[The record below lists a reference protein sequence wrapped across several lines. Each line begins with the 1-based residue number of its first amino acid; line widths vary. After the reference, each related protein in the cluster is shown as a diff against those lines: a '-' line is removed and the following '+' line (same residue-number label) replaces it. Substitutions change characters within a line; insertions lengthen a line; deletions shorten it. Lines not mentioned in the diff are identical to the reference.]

1 MAMRHD
7 IAFES
12 GGTRCA
18 AWHYTAATDDLRE
31 PAGRPCVVMAHGFGG
46 TRDAG
51 MAPFAEAFADA
62 GLDVLLFDYRG
73 FGASAGMPRQAV
85 SYRRQRAD
93 YHAAIAATRR
103 LPDVDPA
110 RIVVWG
116 TSYSGGHVLAVAA
129 QDPSIAA
136 VIAMN
141 PAADGLAALLAIV
154 RREGVGAVVKLSAAG
169 LRDVASTALGRP
181 PYLIPVAGTPG
192 TLAVLAEEVA
202 ATAYPAIGGP
212 TWRNECCG
220 RSALGVALN
229 RPIRMAAKVGVPLLV
244 QVGDADVITP
254 AAAAEKAAKL
264 AGPLAEV
271 RRYPTDHMGF
281 YDGPS
286 HPAVV
291 ADQVQFLRRHFAG
304 SPASD
309 WRLAAR

>member
-1 MAMRHD
+1 MRHD

-18 AWHYTAATDDLRE
+18 AWHYTAATDDLRG
-31 PAGRPCVVMAHGFGG
+31 PQGRPCVVMAHGFGG

-51 MAPFAEAFADA
+51 MEPFAEAFADA

-93 YHAAIAATRR
+93 YHAAIAAAR
-103 LPDVDPA
+103 LLQDVDPA
-110 RIVVWG
+110 RIAAWG

-129 QDPSIAA
+129 HDPRIAA

-141 PAADGLAALLAIV
+141 PATDGLAALLAIA
-154 RREGVGAVVKLSAAG
+154 RREGVGAVLKLSAAG
-169 LRDVASTALGRP
+169 VRDVSSTAVGRP
-181 PYLIPVAGTPG
+181 PYRIPVAGPPG
-192 TLAVLAEEVA
+192 TVAVLAEEVA

-220 RSALGVALN
+220 RSSLGVALN
-229 RPIRMAAKVGVPLLV
+229 RPIRMATKVRVPLLV
-244 QVGDADVITP
+244 QVGDQDVIAP
-254 AAAAEKAAKL
+254 VAAAEKAARL

-291 ADQVQFLRRHFAG
+291 ADQVQFLLRRSGG
-304 SPASD
+304 SRASD
-309 WRLAAR
+309 RPLTAR